1 MFTNTY
7 TSHKDYFT
15 LEGYYLRLLN
25 NKQNY
30 LLLSIFVSVVKSRV
44 SSAQISNILNS
55 GRWSRS
61 FLQR

>member
-44 SSAQISNILNS
+44 SSAQISNTLNS
-55 GRWSRS
+55 GR
-61 FLQR
+61 